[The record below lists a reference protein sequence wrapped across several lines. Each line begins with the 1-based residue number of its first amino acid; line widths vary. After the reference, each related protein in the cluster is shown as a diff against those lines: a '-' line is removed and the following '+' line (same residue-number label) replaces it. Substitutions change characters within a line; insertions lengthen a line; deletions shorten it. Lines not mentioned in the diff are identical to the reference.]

1 VILEHAHIGSQRS
14 ISILD
19 LAQRVVE
26 MTRSESGLRYVP
38 YEEVYELGIEDMYH
52 RVPATRR
59 SRPRSGGGRRSTS
72 TSSSPT

>member
-38 YEEVYELGIEDMYH
+38 YEE
-52 RVPATRR
+52 ARR
-59 SRPRSGGGRRSTS
+59 EEARSGASAASAARTASE
-72 TSSSPT
+72 